1 MGVIVIVLCLVF
13 PVHGCDLGDTNCSF
27 TCPRPRPPSFPS
39 PPPPHSPRWLAP
51 PLTSPLWSTL
61 VSIIFS
67 RQAQKPSTN
76 LALAFLTLPALHCT
90 LSANLQVANW
100 NALLHLLVASSH
112 AFLELIG
119 RMLAISISSRL
130 ELRPA
135 TSSCCDKFLICRS
148 DSFPLVSASPCLSKT
163 RYLHLCC
170 AGKRK
175 SMFFCFIFDSVVV
188 SGSRL
193 QVFINKV

>member
-27 TCPRPRPPSFPS
+27 TCPRPRPLHPPPLPP

-51 PLTSPLWSTL
+51 PLTSPSWSTL

-76 LALAFLTLPALHCT
+76 LALALLTLPALHCT
-90 LSANLQVANW
+90 LSANLQVANL

-112 AFLELIG
+112 AFLVPIG

-175 SMFFCFIFDSVVV
+175 SMFFLFFFSIQWLCMCLGYRF
-188 SGSRL
+188 L
-193 QVFINKV
+193 